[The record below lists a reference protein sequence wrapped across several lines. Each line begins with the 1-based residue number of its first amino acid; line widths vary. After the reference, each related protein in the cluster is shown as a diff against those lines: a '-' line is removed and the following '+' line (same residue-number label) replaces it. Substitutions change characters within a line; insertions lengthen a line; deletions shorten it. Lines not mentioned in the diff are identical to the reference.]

1 MATKSSGSQNFGDF
15 FREKRLLAGY
25 SLRSFCKEFDYDPGN
40 ISKIERALLAPPLSR
55 EKLEGFAGN
64 LGIKTGSEDWS
75 LFMDLASV
83 AQGKIPKEVIENE
96 AAVSMLP
103 VIFRTLKG
111 DKPDREKLKE
121 LEKII
126 MGD

>member
-1 MATKSSGSQNFGDF
+1 METPPGYPLNFGEF
-15 FREKRLLAGY
+15 FRERRLLAGY

-40 ISKIERALLAPPLSR
+40 ISKIERGLLAPPLSQ
-55 EKLEGFAGN
+55 EKLEEFAKSLN
-64 LGIKTGSEDWS
+64 IKTGSDDWS

-96 AAVSMLP
+96 VAVSMLP